1 MPRAGADFSGKV
13 YKNGDLE
20 CKAGIQLIRKQVILY
35 CFSTPLQPLLPVP
48 QCIWA
53 SARRINLQLS
63 GFKGLKTTFCFF
75 CTVLIF
81 LVKNEMKYQS
91 NNFCMGS

>member
-48 QCIWA
+48 LCIWA
-53 SARRINLQLS
+53 SARRINLQQLFRIQRPKKNILLYLHS
-63 GFKGLKTTFCFF
+63 AY
-75 CTVLIF
+75 F
-81 LVKNEMKYQS
+81 L
-91 NNFCMGS
+91 G

>member
-20 CKAGIQLIRKQVILY
+20 CKAGIQLIRKQIILY

-48 QCIWA
+48 LCIWA
-53 SARRINLQLS
+53 SARRINLQQLFRIQRPKKNILLYLHS
-63 GFKGLKTTFCFF
+63 AY
-75 CTVLIF
+75 F
-81 LVKNEMKYQS
+81 L
-91 NNFCMGS
+91 G